1 MSPKSAESAPG
12 KRAPGKLPTGKPAAG
27 KPAADKPAAGK
38 PAAGK
43 PAAGKHPTGRAS
55 GGPAPR
61 TGARPERTRKSQD
74 AGITVAVTGPTGAI
88 GTSVIRALEADD
100 RVDRI
105 LGMARRPFDPA
116 ALGLR
121 KTEYRQGDVVDRDA
135 VAKFVADADA
145 VVHLAFAI
153 MGGREQSRKIN
164 LEGTRNVF
172 EATVAA
178 DRPQRLV
185 YTSSLAA
192 YGYYGENPVPLTED
206 IPARGSPE
214 HYYSAQKAECEALLA
229 KVTAGRGMEVY
240 VLRPCIVVGPDSTL
254 VISNLRFEPVLER
267 LPAPA
272 RKLLGWVPG
281 LHPVLPDPGVHMQLV
296 HEADVAAAVFAAAVG
311 AGPPGAYNLAG
322 DGTVTMTDVARAMG
336 DYAVPVPHAFVGIAS
351 RVVSALRWLPPEAE
365 WINIARH
372 PMLMDTT
379 RARCNLGWAPQ
390 YTTREA
396 LNSMARAASR

>member
-1 MSPKSAESAPG
+1 MSSKPAESAPG
-12 KRAPGKLPTGKPAAG
+12 KRAPGKRAPGEA
-27 KPAADKPAAGK
+27 
-38 PAAGK
+38 
-43 PAAGKHPTGRAS
+43 AS
-55 GGPAPR
+55 GRRAP
-61 TGARPERTRKSQD
+61 GKRPGDSAPHVSPGSAERPHRPPKDRAKGLT
-74 AGITVAVTGPTGAI
+74 IAVTGPTGAI
-88 GTSVIRALEADD
+88 GRSVIRALEADD

-105 LGMARRPFDPA
+105 LGMARRPFEPA
-116 ALGLR
+116 ALGWR

-135 VAKFVADADA
+135 VAKFVADADV

-153 MGGREQSRKIN
+153 VGGREESRKIN
-164 LEGTRNVF
+164 LGGTRNVF

-178 DRPQRLV
+178 DRPRRLV

-192 YGYYGENPVPLTED
+192 YGYYAENPVPLTED

-229 KVTAGRGMEVY
+229 ELTAGHDIEVY

-254 VISNLRFEPVLER
+254 VISNLRFEPAMEW
-267 LPAPA
+267 LPRPA

-281 LHPVLPDPGVHMQLV
+281 LRPVLPDPGVPIQFV
-296 HEADVAAAVFAAAVG
+296 HEADVGAAVFAAAVG

-322 DGTVTMTDVARAMG
+322 DGEVSMTDVARAMG
-336 DYAVPVPHAFVGIAS
+336 EYAVPIPHLLVGVAA
-351 RVVSALRWLPPEAE
+351 RLVSAFPWLPPEAE
-365 WINIARH
+365 WVHAARH

-390 YTTREA
+390 YTTRQA
-396 LNSMARAASR
+396 LDSMARAATG